1 MDLSDDQRHD
11 LDVAL
16 NEATLL
22 GAEVDAAERRAAA
35 LTFSVLSLPPDDGPP
50 PPTPGCSSSLAPLGG
65 SPRRCE
71 TGGGTTPTQRSRQFG
86 LDRLLEV
93 VMSFKGMPVYG
104 WEFVDRPEADKFA
117 TWSDRLSLD
126 WRSGPDGMSHTLDVF
141 QEGYDRHLDLRIW
154 FDELRVFTPEHEE
167 IALDDFAAGGVRWW
181 DGLYANDPRTAGH
194 GIAPLAGNGRTGG
207 R

>member
-22 GAEVDAAERRAAA
+22 GAEVDPEWRAAA

-50 PPTPGCSSSLAPLGG
+50 PDDARVQFIVGPVGRLAASLRNGRWDDAHAAVEEFALN
-65 SPRRCE
+65 
-71 TGGGTTPTQRSRQFG
+71 
-86 LDRLLEV
+86 RLLEV
-93 VMSFKGMPVYG
+93 VMSFKGLPVYG

-126 WRSGPDGMSHTLDVF
+126 WRSEPDGMSHTLDVF

-154 FDELRVFTPEHEE
+154 FDELRVFTPEHDE

-207 R
+207 Q

>member
-1 MDLSDDQRHD
+1 MNLSDDQRHD

-22 GAEVDAAERRAAA
+22 GAEVDPERRAAA

-50 PPTPGCSSSLAPLGG
+50 PDDARVQFILGPVGRLAASLRRGCWDDAHAVVEEFP
-65 SPRRCE
+65 
-71 TGGGTTPTQRSRQFG
+71 

-93 VMSFKGMPVYG
+93 VMSFKGLPIYG

-154 FDELRVFTPEHEE
+154 FDELGVFTPEHEE

-207 R
+207 H

>member
-22 GAEVDAAERRAAA
+22 GAEVDGERRAAA
-35 LTFSVLSLPPDDGPP
+35 LTFSVLCCRPTTGRRRT
-50 PPTPGCSSSLAPLGG
+50 TPGCSSSW
-65 SPRRCE
+65 PRWAARGVARNGRWDDAGAAVE
-71 TGGGTTPTQRSRQFG
+71 AFG

-93 VMSFKGMPVYG
+93 VMSFKGMPIYG
-104 WEFVDRPEADKFA
+104 WEFVDRPETDKFA